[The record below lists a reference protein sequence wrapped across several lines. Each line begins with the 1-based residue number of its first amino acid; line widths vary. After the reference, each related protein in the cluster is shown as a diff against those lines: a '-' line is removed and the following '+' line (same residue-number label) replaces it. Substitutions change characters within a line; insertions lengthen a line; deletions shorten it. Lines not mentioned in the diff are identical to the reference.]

1 MVTYFGLAILFEKST
16 IQNSSRRHV
25 YCESVVNE
33 GSQTVVG
40 GLGVVGV
47 CCLVDAVFVVYI
59 AFSCIYTD
67 D

>member
-1 MVTYFGLAILFEKST
+1 M
-16 IQNSSRRHV
+16 

-47 CCLVDAVFVVYI
+47 GVVFVFVVFNSI
-59 AFSCIYTD
+59 SLHIH
-67 D
+67 

>member
-1 MVTYFGLAILFEKST
+1 M
-16 IQNSSRRHV
+16 

-47 CCLVDAVFVVYI
+47 CCLVDVVFVVYI

>member
-1 MVTYFGLAILFEKST
+1 M
-16 IQNSSRRHV
+16 

-40 GLGVVGV
+40 GLEVVGV
-47 CCLVDAVFVVYI
+47 CCLVDVVFVFVVYI

>member
-33 GSQTVVG
+33 GPQTVVG
-40 GLGVVGV
+40 GLGVVGIG
-47 CCLVDAVFVVYI
+47 CLVGVVFVFVVY
-59 AFSCIYTD
+59 
-67 D
+67 